1 MQSQPRGP
9 LEFLDC
15 RVQHFRSRGYV
26 RAAYIRTCSRLH
38 HFNSISLF
46 AYCLVLSAR
55 VDYHQILRDPAFLI
69 AMYSIF
75 LNLCILHAAMALC
88 PYMDSSHGSE
98 EHSLVGAER
107 VVPRDVPS
115 TQSTQDF
122 LDQFTLN
129 DTNVFLTSDVGGPIG
144 DQFSL
149 KAGERGPTLLEDF
162 IFRQKIQHFDHER
175 VS

>member
-1 MQSQPRGP
+1 LFSPSSFQFDLFLLLIALYYLLKLIITQFLRGP
-9 LEFLDC
+9 
-15 RVQHFRSRGYV
+15 
-26 RAAYIRTCSRLH
+26 
-38 HFNSISLF
+38 
-46 AYCLVLSAR
+46 
-55 VDYHQILRDPAFLI
+55 AFPI

-75 LNLCILHAAMALC
+75 LNLCILHAALAVC
-88 PYMDSSHGSE
+88 PYSHGPE
-98 EHSLVGAER
+98 ERSLVDAES
-107 VVPRDVPS
+107 VVRRDVHS
-115 TQSTQDF
+115 AQSTQDF

-129 DTNVFLTSDVGGPIG
+129 DTNGFLTTDVGGPIG

>member
-1 MQSQPRGP
+1 LFSPSSFQFDLLILLIALCYL
-9 LEFLDC
+9 LELIITK
-15 RVQHFRSRGYV
+15 S
-26 RAAYIRTCSRLH
+26 
-38 HFNSISLF
+38 F
-46 AYCLVLSAR
+46 ATLLSST
-55 VDYHQILRDPAFLI
+55 

-75 LNLCILHAAMALC
+75 TSLCILHAAMAAC

-115 TQSTQDF
+115 TQSSQDF

-129 DTNVFLTSDVGGPIG
+129 DTNAILTSDVGGPIE

>member
-1 MQSQPRGP
+1 
-9 LEFLDC
+9 
-15 RVQHFRSRGYV
+15 
-26 RAAYIRTCSRLH
+26 
-38 HFNSISLF
+38 
-46 AYCLVLSAR
+46 
-55 VDYHQILRDPAFLI
+55 
-69 AMYSIF
+69 MYGIF
-75 LNLCILHAAMALC
+75 LCLCILHAAMAAC

-98 EHSLVGAER
+98 EHDPVGAER
-107 VVPRDVPS
+107 VVPRDAPS
-115 TQSTQDF
+115 TQPTQDF

>member
-1 MQSQPRGP
+1 LFSPSSFQFDLFILLIALYYL
-9 LEFLDC
+9 LELIITK
-15 RVQHFRSRGYV
+15 S
-26 RAAYIRTCSRLH
+26 
-38 HFNSISLF
+38 F
-46 AYCLVLSAR
+46 AG
-55 VDYHQILRDPAFLI
+55 PAFPI

-75 LNLCILHAAMALC
+75 LNLCILHAAMAAC
-88 PYMDSSHGSE
+88 PYMDSSHGLE
-98 EHSLVGAER
+98 ERA
-107 VVPRDVPS
+107 VPRDVPS

-122 LDQFTLN
+122 LDQFTIN

>member
-1 MQSQPRGP
+1 
-9 LEFLDC
+9 
-15 RVQHFRSRGYV
+15 
-26 RAAYIRTCSRLH
+26 
-38 HFNSISLF
+38 
-46 AYCLVLSAR
+46 
-55 VDYHQILRDPAFLI
+55 
-69 AMYSIF
+69 MYSIF
-75 LNLCILHAAMALC
+75 TSLCILHAAMAAC

-115 TQSTQDF
+115 TQSSQDF

-129 DTNVFLTSDVGGPIG
+129 DTNAILTSDVGGPIE